1 MHCRAYAKEVSIATV
16 SLSVSVAGT
25 RALYALCVLQAARV
39 NAQTIYSANNNI
51 NYRES
56 ISFEFGWS
64 LVLSLIRP
72 HLLRRKDCSFL
83 NASIKIKINFMLPEN
98 SATTNEKSSPGSK
111 GRCSQCLDEASGIRI
126 NRISRVG
133 TRCSKC
139 SHFVCKTHASQ
150 LCKVCHDTLPTEL
163 AGPDEP

>member
-1 MHCRAYAKEVSIATV
+1 MHCRAYAKEVSTATV

-25 RALYALCVLQAARV
+25 RALYVLCVLQAARV

-51 NYRES
+51 NCRES

-72 HLLRRKDCSFL
+72 HLLRHKDCSFL

-98 SATTNEKSSPGSK
+98 SATTNEKSS
-111 GRCSQCLDEASGIRI
+111 L
-126 NRISRVG
+126 
-133 TRCSKC
+133 
-139 SHFVCKTHASQ
+139 
-150 LCKVCHDTLPTEL
+150 
-163 AGPDEP
+163 